1 MTSGYFLIYKVSFFI
16 KGLIGL
22 GNIVVFLFIGSNIY
36 YFIRNS
42 RLISAVINY
51 SVRSF
56 DKSVLIYTCE
66 CSQRV
71 DKTDVRTFGSLYR
84 AHSSVMRMVNVSNF
98 ETGSFSWKTSG
109 TERWKTTFVSKFSQ
123 RVVLIH
129 ELRKLWTAE
138 EFFYGSR
145 YGSYINKRLR
155 SSIFHVLDSHT
166 FTYYSLH
173 SRKTYAELVL

>member
-56 DKSVLIYTCE
+56 DKSVLIYTG
-66 CSQRV
+66 
-71 DKTDVRTFGSLYR
+71 TFFRNANGDRL
-84 AHSSVMRMVNVSNF
+84 
-98 ETGSFSWKTSG
+98 
-109 TERWKTTFVSKFSQ
+109 
-123 RVVLIH
+123 
-129 ELRKLWTAE
+129 ELR
-138 EFFYGSR
+138 
-145 YGSYINKRLR
+145 NRLFLLKDLR
-155 SSIFHVLDSHT
+155 DRALKDDVC
-166 FTYYSLH
+166 
-173 SRKTYAELVL
+173 E